1 MIKQILLAITAAA
14 ACAAFVVIVPQLA
27 PESAMASTQ
36 SGQSGVPLHEFVV
49 AKEAQ
54 NSKSDCSQG
63 WPYYETTC
71 LRDARRPSA
80 AGRIVRVIAIDRISS
95 H

>member
-1 MIKQILLAITAAA
+1 MIKQTLAITAAA
-14 ACAAFVVIVPQLA
+14 ACAALVVIVPELA
-27 PESAMASTQ
+27 PESAMASAQ
-36 SGQSGVPLHEFVV
+36 LGQSGVPSREVVV

-71 LRDARRPSA
+71 LRDAHRPIA
-80 AGRIVRVIAIDRISS
+80 GGRIVRVIAIDRIGS